1 MSVVRDIWSILT
13 RKQRAYALAAQ
24 SISFLMA
31 LSTITGMTAIVPF
44 FSVLGDPLLIEH
56 NPWLRWLY
64 HQGGFT
70 SRHTFI
76 TALGVTFI
84 AVVLLAN
91 CINLIGSLTMN
102 RVALKIGAELQTRLF
117 GEYLRRP
124 YSFHARAGGAL
135 LSNNVLYQ
143 VPRLTQ
149 GILDNLFT
157 LASHT
162 ITAGFIIL
170 CLLVLNPLLSL
181 AIFAGLGGGY
191 LLIYLGVR
199 NRLLHAGEA
208 QSRFSEQQTRII
220 QEGLGGI
227 KEVRLLHVQEF
238 FRRGFESASAGA
250 ASAAAHHH
258 TVGQSPKPLM
268 ECVAAAALVSVAVVV
283 TTDADGMGAWLGQLT
298 FVAFAGYRL
307 LPSLQQSFAALV
319 RIRADRAAL
328 ALLAP
333 DLRRANAAH
342 TAAPNSVAGWSNMP
356 REEIRLRG
364 VSFHY
369 DAEGSPAIQQL
380 TLTIPAGVAAALV
393 GANGSGKTTL
403 LDLIAG
409 ELPPTAGA
417 LEVDG
422 TVIDASNRTAWQ
434 SHLAYVPQQPFL
446 LDASIAQN
454 IAFGIEARA
463 IDQQRLFEAT
473 RLAHLDDFVR
483 RLPRGYEHRVGE
495 RGVTLSGGQR
505 QRLGI
510 ARALYRNAAVL
521 LLDEVTNA
529 LDGLSEQ
536 EMITTLRGLRG
547 RCTIVLV
554 AHRLRAVRWCDVIFE
569 LEHGKLA
576 AAGTYD
582 ELLSSSEAFRRI
594 ADLR

>member
-1 MSVVRDIWSILT
+1 MSVVRDICSILT
-13 RKQRAYALAAQ
+13 PKQRAYALAAQ
-24 SISFLMA
+24 SLSLLMA

-44 FSVLGDPLLIEH
+44 FSVLGDPRLIEH
-56 NPWLRWLY
+56 NPWLQWLY
-64 HQGGFT
+64 HQGEFT
-70 SRHTFI
+70 SQHTFI
-76 TALGVTFI
+76 TVLGIAFI
-84 AVVLLAN
+84 AAILLAN

-124 YSFHARAGGAL
+124 LAFHTLAGSAL
-135 LSNNVLYQ
+135 LSNNILYE
-143 VPRLTQ
+143 VPRLTR

-157 LASHT
+157 LASHAV
-162 ITAGFIIL
+162 TAAFIIL
-170 CLLVLNPLLSL
+170 CLLILNPWLSV

-199 NRLLHAGEA
+199 NRLLRAGEA
-208 QSRFSEQQTRII
+208 QSRHSEQQARII

-238 FRRGFESASAGA
+238 FRRRFESASAGA
-250 ASAAAHHH
+250 ASASAHHH

-268 ECVAAAALVSVAVVV
+268 ECVAAATLVGVAVTV

-319 RIRADRAAL
+319 KIRADRAAL

-333 DLRRANAAH
+333 DLRRANAAY
-342 TAAPNSVAGWSNMP
+342 TRAPNAASGLGNMP
-356 REEIRLRG
+356 RKEIRLRD
-364 VSFHY
+364 VSFQY
-369 DAEGSPAIQQL
+369 NSAAAPAIHEL
-380 TLTIPAGVAAALV
+380 TLTIPAGVAAALI

-409 ELPPTAGA
+409 ELLPAAGA
-417 LEVDG
+417 IEVDG
-422 TVIDASNRTAWQ
+422 TAIDASNRTAWQ

-454 IAFGIEARA
+454 IAFGIEAHA
-463 IDQQRLFEAT
+463 FDQRRLLDAA
-473 RLAHLDDFVR
+473 RLAQLDDFIR
-483 RLPRGYEHRVGE
+483 RLPHGYEHRIGE
-495 RGVTLSGGQR
+495 RGITLSGGQR

-529 LDGLSEQ
+529 LDALSEQ
-536 EMITTLRGLRG
+536 EVLTTLRELRG
-547 RCTIVLV
+547 RCTIILV
-554 AHRLRAVRWCDVIFE
+554 AHRLSTVRWCDVIFE
-569 LEHGKLA
+569 LAHGKLA
-576 AAGTYD
+576 TAGNYD
-582 ELLSSSEAFRRI
+582 ELSSRSEVFRRI